1 MPRVIHFDLTAENP
15 ERAKKFYANTFNW
28 KIEKFEGPDEY
39 WVITTGDDD
48 EPGINGGLMARSETD
63 ISSAYSISVPSV
75 DDCLAKVK
83 DSGGAVI
90 GAKKAIPGVGYFAYC
105 EDTEDNAFGIIE
117 WDADAS

>member
-75 DDCLAKVK
+75 DECLAKVK
-83 DSGGAVI
+83 ESGGAVI

-105 EDTEDNAFGIIE
+105 EDTEDNAFGVIE
-117 WDADAS
+117 WDANAS